1 MAEDGST
8 ADRWAQ
14 WLGHRRFAGD
24 REAKSRMFS
33 DLLVPIREQVLDGAE
48 PLKGQR
54 VLDVGCGDGLIAFG
68 ALDRDA
74 AEVVFSDIS
83 TDLLAECHRL
93 AETQGLLERCTF
105 MQASADDLHPIRS
118 ASVEVVT
125 TRSVLIYVRD
135 KSACFTEFARV
146 LRPGGRLSIFEP
158 VNRFAQPE
166 WTGSRFFGAD
176 MEPVAAL
183 TDKIRAVYAALTPD
197 DDPMLDFD
205 EHDLVALAESA
216 GFESIDLTVKAEVR
230 PANPCR
236 WDVFLNSAGNPN
248 IPTPGEAMAQ
258 SLTPGERNEV
268 TAYLRPLV
276 EGGRRTHR
284 MAQAF
289 LRCARR

>member
-24 REAKSRMFS
+24 REARARMFS

-48 PLKGQR
+48 PLAGQR
-54 VLDVGCGDGLIAFG
+54 ALDVGCGDGLIAFG
-68 ALDRDA
+68 ALDRGA
-74 AEVVFSDIS
+74 LHVVFSDIS
-83 TDLLAECHRL
+83 TDLLAECRRL
-93 AETQGLLERCTF
+93 AQAQGVLERCTF
-105 MQASADDLHPIRS
+105 VEASADDLCPIGS
-118 ASVEVVT
+118 GSVDVVT

-166 WTGSRFFGAD
+166 LTGSRFFGAD
-176 MEPVAAL
+176 MEPVTAL
-183 TDKIRAVYAALTPD
+183 ADKLRAVYSALIPD

-205 EHDLVALAESA
+205 ERDLVGLAERA
-216 GFESIDLTVKAEVR
+216 GFESIELTLKAVVR

-236 WDVFLNSAGNPN
+236 WDVFLGSAGNPN
-248 IPTPGEAMAQ
+248 IPTPAEAMAQ
-258 SLTPGERNEV
+258 SLTPEEQHEL

-276 EGGRRTHR
+276 EGGQRTHR
-284 MAQAF
+284 MAHAF
-289 LRCARR
+289 LRCVRG